1 MAKKKNNKKFNIPLI
16 VLTIIDLLL
25 LLLLVF
31 NIIRLDVLPTRYVIK
46 CVIVVLLV
54 HVIIYLLGLLKNKIF
69 KIISYILIVITMLI
83 YIIGIFYTGKTI
95 NFLRKTFNQA
105 NNSYVNSYL
114 LLSVN
119 NYSEVHDFNNKEIT
133 YYSKI
138 PHIDKA
144 LEKLYSKIE
153 FNKNSV
159 DTINGLFSKD
169 NILIEK
175 NIYETL
181 KDTITEIDFGKYKII
196 YEFDI
201 EIDEEINNSQIK
213 DVVTIYI
220 GGFDFTDACNDFNM
234 LVTINKKTHK
244 ILLTSIPR
252 DYYMHF
258 DDLEMDEKLDYVL
271 KWGVNVPMDGL
282 SKLFDVDI
290 DYYMTIDTKSIVG
303 LVDALPGG
311 TSTFCADYAFTTTH
325 ALVLDTYNDTK
336 GKKLYVQK
344 GCHEYTGI
352 EILTIARERLAFQGG
367 DRQRQKNCQQILINI
382 LNKLKSFDSVKNYTE
397 LLDKLDDLYTTNIP
411 DKLIT
416 TVAKDFIDGNKYE
429 IEQQSADGYSSAG
442 WMHLNTYYGGVM
454 RPYKDSVAKVTNK
467 IKEYYE

>member
-1 MAKKKNNKKFNIPLI
+1 MAKKKNNKKINISLI
-16 VLTIIDLLL
+16 ILTILDILL

-31 NIIRLDVLPTRYVIK
+31 NITRLDVLPIRYVIK
-46 CVIVVLLV
+46 CVIVVFLV
-54 HVIIYLLGLLKNKIF
+54 HVIIYLMGLLKYKAC
-69 KIISYILIVITMLI
+69 KVISYILIVLTMLV
-83 YIIGIFYTGKTI
+83 YGAGIFYTGKTI

-105 NNSYVNSYL
+105 NNSYTNSYL
-114 LLSVN
+114 LLSIN
-119 NYSEVHDFNNKEIT
+119 NYDEVHDFIGKDIA

-144 LEKLYSKIE
+144 LEKLNSMIE
-153 FNKNSV
+153 YNKKSV
-159 DTINGLFSKD
+159 DVINTLFSED
-169 NILIEK
+169 NVLIEK

-181 KDTITEIDFGKYKII
+181 KDTITEIDFGKYKNV
-196 YEFDI
+196 YEFEI
-201 EIDEEINNSQIK
+201 VIDEEVGNNQIK

-234 LVTINKKTHK
+234 LVTINRNTHK

-252 DYYMHF
+252 DYYFHF
-258 DDLEMDEKLDYVL
+258 DEIDQDELLDYTL
-271 KWGVNVPMDGL
+271 KWGVNVPIDGL
-282 SKLFDVDI
+282 SKLFNVDI
-290 DYYMTIDTKSIVG
+290 DYYMTVNTKSIVE

-311 TSTFCADYAFTTTH
+311 TATFCADSAFTTTH
-325 ALVLDTYNDTK
+325 ATILDTYDDSK
-336 GKKLYVQK
+336 GKKLRVQK

-352 EILTIARERLAFQGG
+352 EILTIARERLAFSGG

-397 LLDKLDDLYTTNIP
+397 LLDKMSDLYTTNIP

-416 TVAKDFIDGNKYE
+416 SVAKDFIDGNKYN

-442 WMHLNTYYGGVM
+442 WMHLHTYYGGVM
-454 RPYKDSVAKVTNK
+454 RPYKDSVEKVSNK
-467 IKEYYE
+467 IKEYYN